1 MWRER
6 GGSLTTPTI
15 ISDTLVTGM
24 GAAEG
29 GGAAIMCS
37 GVKMCLQ
44 LFVMTAWVEL
54 PSPIQAEGLAQTIMN
69 AMNTSVICWQI

>member
-1 MWRER
+1 MWREG

-29 GGAAIMCS
+29 GGGGAASAAIMRS

-44 LFVMTAWVEL
+44 LFVMTAPV
-54 PSPIQAEGLAQTIMN
+54 G
-69 AMNTSVICWQI
+69 